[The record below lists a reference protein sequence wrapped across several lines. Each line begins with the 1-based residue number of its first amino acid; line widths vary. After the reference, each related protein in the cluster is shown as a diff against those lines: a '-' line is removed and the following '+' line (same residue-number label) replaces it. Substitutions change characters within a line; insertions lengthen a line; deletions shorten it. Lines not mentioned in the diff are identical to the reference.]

1 LIIIG
6 SAKQHK
12 AQVDQQDER
21 NMVGYMNSCHIYIYI
36 YPNKWGVLIELIH
49 MQTLA
54 MGSMTT
60 TYLLNDGKFNNQGQ
74 GILIAREK
82 KFNWKLVG
90 LKIRPWNMDQT

>member
-1 LIIIG
+1 MIVIS
-6 SAKQHK
+6 SAKRHK
-12 AQVDQQDER
+12 AQVER
-21 NMVGYMNSCHIYIYI
+21 NMVGYMNSHHTYIYI

-74 GILIAREK
+74 GILIARDKSLIE
-82 KFNWKLVG
+82 N
-90 LKIRPWNMDQT
+90 

>member
-1 LIIIG
+1 LIVIG

-21 NMVGYMNSCHIYIYI
+21 NMVGYMNSRHIYIY
-36 YPNKWGVLIELIH
+36 KWGVLIELIH

-60 TYLLNDGKFNNQGQ
+60 NIFVKWWQVQ
-74 GILIAREK
+74 
-82 KFNWKLVG
+82 
-90 LKIRPWNMDQT
+90 